1 MGSAD
6 SIEFRGEP
14 ILYAVTIPSAAA
26 HPGVA
31 REFVRFIISSE
42 GEAILQ
48 RAGFKLLPKPVVV
61 GTPPFAIG
69 PS

>member
-1 MGSAD
+1 
-6 SIEFRGEP
+6 
-14 ILYAVTIPSAAA
+14 
-26 HPGVA
+26 VA

-42 GEAILQ
+42 GESILQ